1 MDGSE
6 RRLDGLDWVANPDR
20 VRQKIIDAA
29 SALYAKKGFSTTS
42 LQEISQKAG
51 VDRTVTR
58 HYVKAKSEI
67 MRLIMEDVLTC
78 FQENLVEMS
87 EDIDDPEEKL
97 ADAIDIYTRV
107 VDLQRD
113 KALIIYQA
121 SKSLDKTSKIRV
133 MQLEEETSN
142 IFEKIITE
150 GIEQGVFKEVDVDLM
165 AYNIMVMAHMWALK
179 RWHFKNRLSLNQY
192 IERQQEIIR
201 NALRR

>member
-78 FQENLVEMS
+78 FRENLVEMS

-113 KALIIYQA
+113 KALIVYQA
-121 SKSLDKTSKIRV
+121 SKSLDKASKIRV

-142 IFEKIITE
+142 IFEKIIHE
-150 GIEQGVFKEVDVDLM
+150 GIEQGVFKEVDVDVM
-165 AYNIMVMAHMWALK
+165 AYNIMMMAHMWALK

-192 IERQQEIIR
+192 IERQQEIVR

>member
-113 KALIIYQA
+113 KALIVYQA
-121 SKSLDKTSKIRV
+121 SKSLDKASKIRV

-142 IFEKIITE
+142 IFEKIIHE
-150 GIEQGVFKEVDVDLM
+150 GIEQGVFKNVDVDVM
-165 AYNIMVMAHMWALK
+165 AYNIMMMAHMWALK

-201 NALRR
+201 NALRI

>member
-78 FQENLVEMS
+78 FRENLVEMS
-87 EDIDDPEEKL
+87 EDIDDPEGKL

-113 KALIIYQA
+113 KALIVYQA
-121 SKSLDKTSKIRV
+121 SKSLDKASKIRV

-142 IFEKIITE
+142 IFEKIIHE
-150 GIEQGVFKEVDVDLM
+150 GIEQGVFKEVDVDVM
-165 AYNIMVMAHMWALK
+165 AYNIMMMAHMWALK

-192 IERQQEIIR
+192 IERQQEIVR